1 MAKVQKFEDGL
12 KLSIHGKIVGFL
24 LQDMDL
30 MVRTDM
36 AIKTEVDN
44 AWNIRVAG
52 VKDKRKGANLL
63 ILARERSRGLPL
75 YEGFRDR
82 ATPIKATARV
92 DHPKVGDISGRLASQ
107 CREHVSIATSLHT

>member
-44 AWNIRVAG
+44 TWNIRVAG

-63 ILARERSRGLPL
+63 LLARERSRGLPL
-75 YEGFRDR
+75 YEVLG
-82 ATPIKATARV
+82 TEP
-92 DHPKVGDISGRLASQ
+92 RLS
-107 CREHVSIATSLHT
+107 RPRPGSIIPRWETFQGA